1 MRKYNF
7 NYSPKTKALP
17 HQVDAIEYLNHTS
30 AVALFDEQGLGKS
43 KIVIEA
49 LCLNMEA
56 GEIDGA
62 LVICKKSLI
71 EMWKNEIETHSHL
84 KYIVLRGS
92 PKEKGMKFMGYTQF
106 YIVNYESV
114 PNEVS
119 RLQMF
124 LKVRKM
130 AIVLDESHRIKNP
143 EGKATQAIMKLREH
157 ARKWIIVTGTPIA
170 NRPVDLWTQFYFLD
184 GGKLL
189 GTDFEQFKTDFDI
202 DLSSNR
208 MRDMNER
215 LQNLRSKIIAH
226 SIRRRK
232 DGVLELPQ
240 KKYIDKNV
248 HLKGKQRR
256 LYDQLKNELFIE
268 ISNIRGEEVIDRS
281 EEILK
286 KLLRLAQIASNPY
299 LIDKSYDETPAKFA
313 TLDNMIEEILTRK
326 EKVIIWSSFVENIR
340 TLCKRYKHHGAM
352 MLYGEQLIEKRN
364 EVVRRFMNDPQ
375 GKVLIANPAAAKEGL
390 TLTAA
395 NNAIYLDRNFNLVD
409 YLQSQDRIHRIS
421 QTRECNIY
429 KLVAIDTIDQYIDD
443 VIYKKQ
449 TIAEYVQGD
458 TDKIKLER
466 QFLTK
471 EEVSNVLGQKEIF
484 HETRR

>member
-1 MRKYNF
+1 MKTYKF
-7 NYSPKTKALP
+7 NYGAKTEAFA
-17 HQVDAIEYLNHTS
+17 HQVDAIEYLKNTN

-43 KIVIEA
+43 KIIIEA
-49 LCLNMEA
+49 LCQNMEV
-56 GEIDGA
+56 GVIDGA

-71 EMWKNEIETHSHL
+71 EMWKEEIETHSYL

-92 PKEKGMKFMGYTQF
+92 RDEKGMKFMGYAQF
-106 YIVNYESV
+106 YIINYESV
-114 PNEVS
+114 LSEVN

-143 EGKATQAIMKLREH
+143 EAKATQAIMKLREH
-157 ARKWIIVTGTPIA
+157 AKKRIIVTGTPIA
-170 NRPVDLWTQFYFLD
+170 NRPVDLWAQFYFLD

-189 GTDFEQFKTDFDI
+189 GASYEDFKSNFDVDLHSNHMHGLNDRLKT
-202 DLSSNR
+202 
-208 MRDMNER
+208 
-215 LQNLRSKIIAH
+215 LRNKITSH

-240 KKYIDKNV
+240 KRYIDKCV
-248 HLKGKQRR
+248 LLKGKQRAM
-256 LYDQLKNELFIE
+256 YDQLKDELFIE
-268 ISNIRGEEVIDRS
+268 ISNIKGEEIIDRS

-299 LIDKSYDETPAKFA
+299 LIDKSYDEIPTKFA
-313 TLDNMIEEILTRK
+313 ALDVIVEEILARN
-326 EKVIIWSSFVENIR
+326 EKLIIWSSFVENIR
-340 TLCKRYKHHGAM
+340 VLCKRYKHHGAS
-352 MLYGEQLIEKRN
+352 MLYGELLIEKRN
-364 EVVRRFMNDPQ
+364 QVVRQFMNDPLN
-375 GKVLIANPAAAKEGL
+375 KVLIANPAAAKEGL

-429 KLVAIDTIDQYIDD
+429 KLIALGTIDQYIDD

-449 TIAEYVQGD
+449 SVAEYVQGD
-458 TDKIKLER
+458 TDKIKPGK

-471 EEVSNVLGQKEIF
+471 EEVFNVLGQKEKG